1 MKLLLPIVS
10 LILPAAGVTYLQSFR
25 TTPADPPDISAI
37 TMCGTVTGG
46 EIGLSEEGRYIV
58 ALPGWGNHSYPVA
71 TGSDSSQFFFDQGLS
86 LYYGYHFKEAVASF
100 KESARFDP
108 DNAMAYWGQAL
119 SMGPYYNAAHLY
131 TKPAGLREVLAQMN
145 RKAVKSPANE
155 VRLIAAMN
163 KRYSDDPG
171 DRDRAALNAA
181 YAEAMK
187 SLAGMDDE
195 AKILFVDAVM
205 LIHPWDFWSPDG
217 TSRPWTPELIGYTTD
232 VLRNNPEHPAALHY
246 YIHLT
251 EASRRPEVALES
263 AHILKDLMPGVP
275 HMVHMAS
282 HEYERNGLYPLGVA
296 VNIKADSNLVVYDRH
311 AKHLGLNTAS
321 SHYFAVQTYCA
332 FTGGMYDEAI
342 RYAGMARKSVAPSP
356 ANTYDQYL
364 FMLPVM
370 TRVRLG
376 KWNEILDDTTPVP
389 DDWAYARLLSHFAR
403 GLASVYTGDI
413 PGAAG
418 HLAQLR
424 EKLSD
429 PTLKT
434 RRIPFNSTGQTGKIA
449 EALLDGIIL
458 YARQKPGEA
467 LDAMEKAVQLEDSLI
482 HTEPKDWPVPSRQ
495 FLGAYL
501 LREGRHDRAAEV
513 YRADL
518 AKSPGNGWS
527 LRGLQESLE
536 AANRRSEAAELAPR
550 IQTAFSNAGATPP
563 GSVYME

>member
-1 MKLLLPIVS
+1 MKLLLSTVS
-10 LILPAAGVTYLQSFR
+10 LILLMAGFASLQSFR
-25 TTPADPPDISAI
+25 TTAANPSDLPAV
-37 TMCGTVTGG
+37 TMCGMATGV
-46 EIGLSEEGRYIV
+46 EVRLSEEGRYIV
-58 ALPGWGNHSYPVA
+58 ALPGWGHHSYPVA
-71 TGSDSSQFFFDQGLS
+71 TESDSSQFFFDQGLS

-119 SMGPYYNAAHLY
+119 AMGPYYNSAHLY
-131 TKPAGLREVLAQMN
+131 TKPAGLAEVLAKMN

-155 VRLIAAMN
+155 VRLVAAMN

-171 DRDRAALNAA
+171 DRDRAALNVA
-181 YAEAMK
+181 YAEALR
-187 SLAGMDDE
+187 SLAGTDDE
-195 AKILFVDAVM
+195 AKILYVDAVM
-205 LIHPWDFWSPDG
+205 LIHPWDFWAPDG

-232 VLRNNPEHPAALHY
+232 VLRSNPEHPAALHY

-251 EASRRPEVALES
+251 EASREPEVALES

-275 HMVHMAS
+275 HMVHMSS
-282 HEYERNGLYPLGVA
+282 HEYERNGLYPQGVA
-296 VNIKADSNLVVYDRH
+296 VNIKADSNLLVYDRY

-342 RYAGMARKSVAPSP
+342 RYAGMTRKSVAPSP
-356 ANTYDQYL
+356 MNTYDQFL
-364 FMLPVM
+364 FMLPVLAH
-370 TRVRLG
+370 VRLG
-376 KWNEILDDTTPVP
+376 KWNEILRDTTSVP
-389 DDWAYARLLSHFAR
+389 EDWAYARLLSHFAS
-403 GLASVYTGDI
+403 GLASAYTGDV
-413 PGAAG
+413 PGAAAHLG
-418 HLAQLR
+418 HLR

-434 RRIPFNSTGQTGKIA
+434 RRIPFNSTEQTGKIA
-449 EALLDGIIL
+449 EALLEGVVL
-458 YARQKPGEA
+458 YARQNRREA
-467 LDAMEKAVQLEDSLI
+467 LYAMEKAVQLEDRLI

-501 LREGRHDRAAEV
+501 LREGRHDHAAAV

-518 AKSPGNGWS
+518 AKNPGNGWS
-527 LRGLQESLE
+527 LTGLQKSLE
-536 AANRRSEAAELAPR
+536 ATHRRSEAVALTPL
-550 IQTAFSNAGATPP
+550 IQTAFSNTAATPP

>member
-1 MKLLLPIVS
+1 MKLLLPTIS
-10 LILPAAGVTYLQSFR
+10 LTLLVAGITSLQSFR
-25 TTPADPPDISAI
+25 TAPADPSDLSAS
-37 TMCGTVTGG
+37 TMCGMVAGG
-46 EIGLSEEGRYIV
+46 EAGLSEDGRYIA
-58 ALPGWGNHSYPVA
+58 ALPGWGRHSYPVA
-71 TGSDSSQFFFDQGLS
+71 TESDSSQFFFDQGLS

-100 KESARFDP
+100 KESARLDP

-119 SMGPYYNAAHLY
+119 AMGPYYNSAHLY
-131 TKPAGLREVLAQMN
+131 TKPAGLGDVLAKMN
-145 RKAVKSPANE
+145 LKAVKSPANE
-155 VRLIAAMN
+155 VRLVAAMN

-171 DRDRAALNAA
+171 DRDRAGLNAA

-195 AKILFVDAVM
+195 ARILYVDAVM
-205 LIHPWDFWSPDG
+205 LMHPWDFWDPDG
-217 TSRPWTPELIGYTTD
+217 TSRPWTPELIEYTTD

-282 HEYERNGLYPLGVA
+282 HEYERNGLYPQGVA
-296 VNIKADSNLVVYDRH
+296 VNIKADSNLTVYDRH
-311 AKHLGLNTAS
+311 AKHLGLNTVS

-332 FTGGMYDEAI
+332 FTGGMYDDAI
-342 RYAGMARKSVAPSP
+342 RYAGMTRKSVAPSP
-356 ANTYDQYL
+356 MNTYDQSL
-364 FMLPVM
+364 FMLPVLA
-370 TRVRLG
+370 RVRLG
-376 KWNEILDDTTPVP
+376 KWNEILEDTTFIPE
-389 DDWAYARLLSHFAR
+389 DWAYAGLLSHFAR
-403 GLASVYTGDI
+403 GLASAYTGDI
-413 PGAAG
+413 PGAAAHLG
-418 HLAQLR
+418 HLR

-449 EALLDGIIL
+449 EALLEGVVL
-458 YARQKPGEA
+458 YARQSPGEA
-467 LDAMEKAVQLEDSLI
+467 LAAMEKAVQLENRLI
-482 HTEPKDWPVPSRQ
+482 HTEPKDWPIPSRQ

-501 LREGRHDRAAEV
+501 LREGRHDRAEEV

-518 AKSPGNGWS
+518 AKNPGNGWS
-527 LRGLQESLE
+527 LVGLRQSLE
-536 AANRRSEAAELAPR
+536 ATNRRSDAVALAPR
-550 IQTAFSNAGATPP
+550 IQTAFSNAGVIPP

>member
-1 MKLLLPIVS
+1 MKLLLPTVS
-10 LILPAAGVTYLQSFR
+10 LILLMAGVSSLQSFK
-25 TTPADPPDISAI
+25 TTPVNPSDLPVV
-37 TMCGTVTGG
+37 TMCGMTTGG
-46 EIGLSEEGRYIV
+46 EISLSEEGRYIV
-58 ALPGWGNHSYPVA
+58 ALPGWGHYSYPVA
-71 TGSDSSQFFFDQGLS
+71 TESDSSRFFFDQGLS

-119 SMGPYYNAAHLY
+119 AMGPYYNAAHLY
-131 TKPAGLREVLAQMN
+131 TKPAALREVLAKMN

-163 KRYSDDPG
+163 KRYSDDPA
-171 DRDRAALNAA
+171 DTDRAALNAA

-195 AKILFVDAVM
+195 AKILYVDAVM
-205 LIHPWDFWSPDG
+205 LIHPWNFWDPDG
-217 TSRPWTPELIGYTTD
+217 TPRPWTPELIEYTND

-263 AHILKDLMPGVP
+263 AAILKDLMPGVP
-275 HMVHMAS
+275 HMVHMSS
-282 HEYERNGLYPLGVA
+282 HGYERNGLYPQGVA

-311 AKHLGLNTAS
+311 AKHLGLNTVS

-332 FTGGMYDEAI
+332 FTGGMYDEAV
-342 RYAGMARKSVAPSP
+342 RYAGMTRESVAPSP
-356 ANTYDQYL
+356 MNTYDQYL

-376 KWNEILDDTTPVP
+376 KWSEILSDTTPVP
-389 DDWAYARLLSHFAR
+389 EDWAYAGLLSHFAR
-403 GLASVYTGDI
+403 GLASTYTGDI
-413 PGAAG
+413 PGAAAHLG
-418 HLAQLR
+418 HLR

-434 RRIPFNSTGQTGKIA
+434 RRIPFNSTEQTGKIA
-449 EALLDGIIL
+449 EALLTGIVL
-458 YARQKPGEA
+458 YARQNPGEA
-467 LDAMEKAVQLEDSLI
+467 FEAMEKAVQLEDRLI

-501 LREGRHDRAAEV
+501 LRNGRHDHAEAI

-518 AKSPGNGWS
+518 DKNPGNGWS
-527 LRGLQESLE
+527 LVGLQQSL
-536 AANRRSEAAELAPR
+536 AAARRRSEAAALAPR
-550 IQTAFSNAGATPP
+550 IETAFSNAGATPP

>member
-1 MKLLLPIVS
+1 MKLLLPTVS
-10 LILPAAGVTYLQSFR
+10 LTLLMAGVASLPSFR
-25 TTPADPPDISAI
+25 TTPANPSGLPAV
-37 TMCGTVTGG
+37 TMCGMATGG
-46 EIGLSEEGRYIV
+46 EIGLSEEGRYLV
-58 ALPGWGNHSYPVA
+58 ALPGWGHHSYPVA
-71 TGSDSSQFFFDQGLS
+71 TESDSSQFFFDQGLS

-119 SMGPYYNAAHLY
+119 AMGPYYNAAHLY
-131 TKPAGLREVLAQMN
+131 TKPAGLREVLTQMN
-145 RKAVKSPANE
+145 LKAVKSPPIDVAF
-155 VRLIAAMN
+155 ISAMN
-163 KRYSDDPG
+163 LRYSDDPG
-171 DRDRAALNAA
+171 DRDRAALNVA
-181 YAEAMK
+181 YAEGMK
-187 SLAGMDDE
+187 SLAGLNDE
-195 AKILFVDAVM
+195 AKILYVDAVM
-205 LIHPWDFWSPDG
+205 LMHPWDFWAPDG
-217 TSRPWTPELIGYTTD
+217 TPRQWTPELIEYTTD

-251 EASRRPEVALES
+251 EASRQPEVALES

-282 HEYERNGLYPLGVA
+282 HEYERNGLYPQGLA
-296 VNIKADSNLVVYDRH
+296 VNIKADSNLAVYDRH

-332 FTGGMYDEAI
+332 FTGGMYGEAI
-342 RYAGMARKSVAPSP
+342 RYAGMTRESVAPSP
-356 ANTYDQYL
+356 MNTYDQYL

-376 KWNEILDDTTPVP
+376 KWNEILGDTTLVP
-389 DDWAYARLLSHFAR
+389 EDWAYAGLLSHFAR
-403 GLASVYTGDI
+403 GVASAYTGDI
-413 PGAAG
+413 PGAGA
-418 HLAQLR
+418 HLAHLR

-434 RRIPFNSTGQTGKIA
+434 RRIPFNSTGQIGKIA
-449 EALLDGIIL
+449 EALLEGIVL

-467 LDAMEKAVQLEDSLI
+467 LEAMEKAVQLEDSLI
-482 HTEPKDWPVPSRQ
+482 HTEPKDWPGPSRQ

-501 LREGRHDRAAEV
+501 LREGQHDRAAAV

-518 AKSPGNGWS
+518 AKNPGNGWS
-527 LRGLQESLE
+527 LVGLQQSLE
-536 AANRRSEAAELAPR
+536 ATHRRSEAAALTPR

-563 GSVYME
+563 GSVYRE

>member
-1 MKLLLPIVS
+1 MKLLLPTVS
-10 LILPAAGVTYLQSFR
+10 LILLMAGVVSLQSFK
-25 TTPADPPDISAI
+25 TTPAYPSDISAI
-37 TMCGTVTGG
+37 AMCGMVTGG
-46 EIGLSEEGRYIV
+46 EVGLSEEGRYIV
-58 ALPGWGNHSYPVA
+58 ALPGWGHHSYPVA
-71 TGSDSSQFFFDQGLS
+71 TESDSSQFFFDQGLS

-119 SMGPYYNAAHLY
+119 AMGPYYNAAHLY
-131 TKPAGLREVLAQMN
+131 TKPSGLQEVLTQMN

-155 VRLIAAMN
+155 VRLVAAMN

-171 DRDRAALNAA
+171 DRDRAVLNAA

-187 SLAGMDDE
+187 SLAEMDEE
-195 AKILFVDAVM
+195 AKILYVDAVM
-205 LIHPWDFWSPDG
+205 LMRPWDFWAPDG

-251 EASRRPEVALES
+251 EASRQPEVALES

-282 HEYERNGLYPLGVA
+282 HEYERNGLYPLGVD

-332 FTGGMYDEAI
+332 FTGAMYDEAI
-342 RYAGMARKSVAPSP
+342 RYARMTRESVAASP
-356 ANTYDQYL
+356 MNTYDQYL

-376 KWNEILDDTTPVP
+376 KWNEILGDTTPIP
-389 DDWAYARLLSHFAR
+389 EDWAYAGLLSHFAR

-413 PGAAG
+413 SGAAAHLG
-418 HLAQLR
+418 HLR

-449 EALLDGIIL
+449 EALLEGIVL
-458 YARQKPGEA
+458 YARQKPREA
-467 LDAMEKAVQLEDSLI
+467 LDAMEKAVQLEDNLI

-495 FLGAYL
+495 FLGAHL
-501 LREGRHDRAAEV
+501 LREGRHDHAAEV

-518 AKSPGNGWS
+518 AKNPGNGWS
-527 LRGLQESLE
+527 LTGLQQSLE
-536 AANRRSEAAELAPR
+536 AAHRSSEAAALTPR